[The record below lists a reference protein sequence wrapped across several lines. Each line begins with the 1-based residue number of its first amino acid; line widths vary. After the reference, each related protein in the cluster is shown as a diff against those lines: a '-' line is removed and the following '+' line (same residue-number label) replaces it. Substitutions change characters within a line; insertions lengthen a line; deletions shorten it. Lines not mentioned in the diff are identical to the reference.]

1 MQNSQLYPDII
12 AALGIGHLSDNDQL
26 VFLSEHG
33 DTIFVE
39 AINRLDA
46 LLSEPEQLEVQT
58 FLESD
63 PEPEVLI
70 DFLLKNFHI
79 FTDILRGV
87 ATETSSQG

>member
-12 AALGIGHLSDNDQL
+12 AALGIEHLSENDQF

-46 LLSEPEQLEVQT
+46 LLTEPEQLEVQT
-58 FLESD
+58 YLETD

-70 DFLLKNFHI
+70 DFLLNKFQI
-79 FTDILRGV
+79 FSDILRAV
-87 ATETSSQG
+87 ATETSSQI